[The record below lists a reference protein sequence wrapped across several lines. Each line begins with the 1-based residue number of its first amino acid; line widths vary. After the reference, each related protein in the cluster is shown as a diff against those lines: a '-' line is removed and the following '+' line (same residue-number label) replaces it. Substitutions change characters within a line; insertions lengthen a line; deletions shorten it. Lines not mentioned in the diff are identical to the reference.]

1 MALNVISN
9 FAANVAHR
17 NLTRSDAEMTDSLSK
32 LSSGTRVVS
41 AKDDAASM
49 AIGSRLSAEINALRQ
64 AQVNA
69 GQAVSMLQVADG
81 AMSRAHDILL
91 RMKTLAVQA
100 GSGQLSGTER
110 GMLNT
115 EYVQLV
121 SEIDRLAFDTEFNG
135 NQLVNGSIG
144 VATNTTGTAPD
155 FEPADGLQAI
165 SFIGAFDSSSN
176 GTISYD
182 AASETFTVSA
192 VEDGNSVATSFT
204 GGISSEIHDGSTMST
219 GTVVSLTSSGTSA
232 KIDLLVNT
240 LWDVDAAHATGTLGL
255 SGAST
260 TNFTY
265 KVGTGT
271 SPTADEISVTLTSIS
286 AAALG
291 LDTTDVLD
299 TTNSDAASLAISSAV
314 DALNVARADIGAS
327 QNRLEFAA
335 ANIATTLENT
345 EAARS
350 NLLDLDIAAEMSRLT
365 SKQILVQAGVAMLA
379 QANQTPET
387 LLRLFQ

>member
-1 MALNVISN
+1 
-9 FAANVAHR
+9 
-17 NLTRSDAEMTDSLSK
+17 
-32 LSSGTRVVS
+32 
-41 AKDDAASM
+41 
-49 AIGSRLSAEINALRQ
+49 
-64 AQVNA
+64 
-69 GQAVSMLQVADG
+69 
-81 AMSRAHDILL
+81 
-91 RMKTLAVQA
+91 
-100 GSGQLSGTER
+100 
-110 GMLNT
+110 
-115 EYVQLV
+115 
-121 SEIDRLAFDTEFNG
+121 
-135 NQLVNGSIG
+135 
-144 VATNTTGTAPD
+144 
-155 FEPADGLQAI
+155 
-165 SFIGAFDSSSN
+165 
-176 GTISYD
+176 
-182 AASETFTVSA
+182 
-192 VEDGNSVATSFT
+192 
-204 GGISSEIHDGSTMST
+204 
-219 GTVVSLTSSGTSA
+219 VSLTASGTSA

-240 LWDVDAAHATGTLGL
+240 LWDVDGAPTAGTLGL